1 MAAHS
6 SQNELHALAS
16 FPLPKMS
23 YMLLIFP
30 PSRRELINS
39 VACALGVRE
48 KRELNRRLNS
58 YKHEGSRGLREEE
71 EEANWEQTIDAWPR
85 NFTPTVME
93 RTKLKGGT
101 KNEAEWET

>member
-1 MAAHS
+1 
-6 SQNELHALAS
+6 
-16 FPLPKMS
+16 
-23 YMLLIFP
+23 MLLICP

-71 EEANWEQTIDAWPR
+71 EEAN
-85 NFTPTVME
+85 
-93 RTKLKGGT
+93 
-101 KNEAEWET
+101 